1 MKIAILSPRSEFNK
15 DQISR
20 LESLGEI
27 SFTETRDEN
36 PFDELLKL
44 SQGAEILAIDPD
56 VCGGFEKAKANVNK
70 LIDAMPQLKGIC
82 LGTTSF
88 GWVDL
93 EHCKEKK
100 IMVSNCPGWSRNS
113 VAEQTITFILA
124 TLRRVILT
132 DRETQAGKYQLKMSH
147 EVNGKTLG
155 IIGLGSIGSRVADLA
170 HGLGMKVIAYNRTRK
185 SYPNVEIKEQLDDLL
200 SEADV
205 IALHITHSPEN
216 INLIGV
222 HELSKV
228 KKGVIFVNLADRESI
243 DETAMAQALK
253 DGTVGSYI
261 FELEKFEGS
270 PLTGLENVIMMK
282 PFAWFTQEALDR
294 LIELW
299 TKNIEAMTQNNP
311 QNLVSK

>member
-100 IMVSNCPGWSRNS
+100 
-113 VAEQTITFILA
+113 
-124 TLRRVILT
+124 
-132 DRETQAGKYQLKMSH
+132 
-147 EVNGKTLG
+147 
-155 IIGLGSIGSRVADLA
+155 
-170 HGLGMKVIAYNRTRK
+170 
-185 SYPNVEIKEQLDDLL
+185 
-200 SEADV
+200 
-205 IALHITHSPEN
+205 
-216 INLIGV
+216 
-222 HELSKV
+222 
-228 KKGVIFVNLADRESI
+228 
-243 DETAMAQALK
+243 
-253 DGTVGSYI
+253 
-261 FELEKFEGS
+261 
-270 PLTGLENVIMMK
+270 
-282 PFAWFTQEALDR
+282 
-294 LIELW
+294 
-299 TKNIEAMTQNNP
+299 
-311 QNLVSK
+311 

>member
-1 MKIAILSPRSEFNK
+1 
-15 DQISR
+15 
-20 LESLGEI
+20 
-27 SFTETRDEN
+27 
-36 PFDELLKL
+36 
-44 SQGAEILAIDPD
+44 
-56 VCGGFEKAKANVNK
+56 
-70 LIDAMPQLKGIC
+70 
-82 LGTTSF
+82 
-88 GWVDL
+88 
-93 EHCKEKK
+93 
-100 IMVSNCPGWSRNS
+100 MVSNCPGWSRNS